1 MSVNVFKVAEV
12 LSGRVVV
19 SKKTRRQAK
28 ELASVLTS
36 LGPAEDAAPESG
48 WSVEVIVGSGDGEV
62 MIAVPVECILSRA
75 DLKISEREPVFIDGE
90 GRVIFFRSRLLMPE
104 RPCVQTSDRE
114 EALLRAKKL
123 VYDEELELVNLRKQ
137 VANAEAALEYR
148 RTGPKREPIADDVKL
163 VVWARDGGACV
174 RCGSTEKL
182 HFDHVIPVVK
192 GGGNSPGNIQI
203 LCEQCNLKK
212 SDKIAF

>member
-1 MSVNVFKVAEV
+1 
-12 LSGRVVV
+12 VVV
-19 SKKTRRQAK
+19 SKKARRQAP
-28 ELASVLTS
+28 ELAGVLTS
-36 LGPAEDAAPESG
+36 LGRADDAAPESG
-48 WSVEVIVGSGDGEV
+48 WNVEITTGVGAEEV
-62 MIAVPVECILSRA
+62 VIAVPVECVLSRA
-75 DLKISEREPVFIDGE
+75 DLRISEREPVFIDRE
-90 GRVIFFRSRLLMPE
+90 GRVIFFRGRLLMPE
-104 RPCVQTSDRE
+104 RSCVQTSDRE

-123 VYDEELELVNLRKQ
+123 VYDEEFELVNLRKQ
-137 VANAEAALEYR
+137 VANAEATLEYR

-182 HFDHVIPVVK
+182 HFDHVIPVIK
-192 GGGNSPGNIQI
+192 GGGSSPENIQI

>member
-1 MSVNVFKVAEV
+1 MSASIWSAEV
-12 LSGRVVV
+12 
-19 SKKTRRQAK
+19 
-28 ELASVLTS
+28 
-36 LGPAEDAAPESG
+36 PFI
-48 WSVEVIVGSGDGEV
+48 EVPLEY
-62 MIAVPVECILSRA
+62 VPSRA
-75 DLKISEREPVFIDGE
+75 DLQISEREPLFLDSE

-137 VANAEAALEYR
+137 VANAEATLEYR

-192 GGGNSPGNIQI
+192 GGGSSPENIQI

>member
-12 LSGRVVV
+12 VSGRVVV
-19 SKKTRRQAK
+19 SKKARRAAH
-28 ELASVLTS
+28 ELACGLTS
-36 LGPAEDAAPESG
+36 LGGVDDAAPESCWRIEITTG
-48 WSVEVIVGSGDGEV
+48 VGAGASSIELPLACV
-62 MIAVPVECILSRA
+62 LSRA
-75 DLKISEREPVFIDGE
+75 DLQISEREPLFLDSE

-104 RPCVQTSDRE
+104 RPCVQISDRE

-137 VANAEAALEYR
+137 VANAEATLEYR

-192 GGGNSPGNIQI
+192 GGGSSPENIQI

-212 SDKIAF
+212 SDRIAF

>member
-1 MSVNVFKVAEV
+1 MSVSVFKVAEV
-12 LSGRVVV
+12 LSGRVVM
-19 SKKTRRQAK
+19 SKKTRRQSK

-36 LGPAEDAAPESG
+36 LNRVEDAAPESG
-48 WSVEVIVGSGDGEV
+48 WSVEMIFGSGAEEV
-62 MIAVPVECILSRA
+62 MIAVPVECVLSRA
-75 DLKISEREPVFIDGE
+75 DLKISEREPVFIDRE
-90 GRVIFFRSRLLMPE
+90 GRVIFFRNRLLMPE

-137 VANAEAALEYR
+137 VANAEATLEYR

-192 GGGNSPGNIQI
+192 GGGSSPENIQI

-212 SDKIAF
+212 SDKITF

>member
-12 LSGRVVV
+12 LSGRVVT
-19 SKKTRRQAK
+19 SKKTRRLGP
-28 ELASVLTS
+28 ELAGVLAS
-36 LGPAEDAAPESG
+36 LSRAEDAAPESG
-48 WSVEVIVGSGDGEV
+48 WRFEITAGDGAEV
-62 MIAVPVECILSRA
+62 SPIEIPLECALSRA
-75 DLKISEREPVFIDGE
+75 DFQISEREPVFIDRG
-90 GRVIFFRSRLLMPE
+90 GRVIFFRGRLLMPE

-137 VANAEAALEYR
+137 VANAETTLEYR

-192 GGGNSPGNIQI
+192 GGGSSPENIQI

-212 SDKIAF
+212 SDKITF